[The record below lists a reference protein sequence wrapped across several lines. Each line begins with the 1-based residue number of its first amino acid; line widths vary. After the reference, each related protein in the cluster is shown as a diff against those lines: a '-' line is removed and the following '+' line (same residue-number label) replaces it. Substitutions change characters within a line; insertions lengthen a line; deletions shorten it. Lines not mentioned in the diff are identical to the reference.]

1 MYRTICSQYCPAH
14 RTETCFYCL
23 MNRTI
28 IEETQDR
35 EVKSLI
41 EFSKFKNC
49 DKLFI
54 ITMDEEKVIA
64 KNNIIVLHLRSFF
77 IR

>member
-1 MYRTICSQYCPAH
+1 
-14 RTETCFYCL
+14 
-23 MNRTI
+23 MNRI
-28 IEETQDR
+28 IIKETQER

-54 ITMDEEKVIA
+54 ITVDEEKVIA
-64 KNNIIVLHLRSFF
+64 KNNTIVLHLSLFYK
-77 IR
+77 IICT

>member
-1 MYRTICSQYCPAH
+1 
-14 RTETCFYCL
+14 